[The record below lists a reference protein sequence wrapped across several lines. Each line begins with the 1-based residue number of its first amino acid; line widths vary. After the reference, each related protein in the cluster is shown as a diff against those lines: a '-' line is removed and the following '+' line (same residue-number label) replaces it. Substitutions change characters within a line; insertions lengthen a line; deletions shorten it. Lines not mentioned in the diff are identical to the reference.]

1 MSKIEEVQK
10 VKEVKILT
18 FPFESQQL
26 IEASAGTGKTWTIA
40 ALYVRLVLERNL
52 MPENILVV
60 TFTEAATS
68 ELKSRIQKRL
78 LETADYF
85 LDSQENSGDVFLQD
99 LITNYNSEE
108 LRVKCAK
115 YLRLASQNIDNAAIY
130 TIHSWCKKILD
141 EYSLYSNG
149 FGEIN
154 LLDEASNKQQLFNV
168 IYNYWRNYYVSLQD
182 KNILDFIFN
191 NVWKNPVD
199 LYGKIQHIL
208 DIIQISDEFF
218 EKEIISDK
226 DFATKDFFVEL
237 AKVKDDINNFYNT
250 FDELLN
256 GLNEVFRKYN
266 AYFKRNSIK
275 KLDDINS
282 FNITENLRKSYNEK
296 DLNKVFDILA
306 ELTNKD
312 LLLRGKKLKNNGI
325 PKAEEIA
332 EEFKSK
338 VKFDIENLK
347 KLHIFIIK
355 HAAYTIRK
363 WQKQYK
369 QRDGNLQISFDD
381 LLIYCKDICQNNP
394 KLADILRQKYP
405 VALIDEFQDTDP
417 VQCDIFSTIYNN
429 NDKKNDEKNS
439 TALILIGDPKQ
450 AIYSFRGADIFAYLK
465 AKHNISNENHYT
477 LKNNYRSTA
486 EIIDN
491 INTFFDENNHK
502 NNGAFL
508 FKKDDKNPLE
518 FVQVNAK
525 KESEKNYTDTNF
537 PVEFCY
543 INEQLN
549 KDDFIKT
556 AAENCAN
563 KIYNLLAEN
572 NIKATDCAVLVNN
585 ITEANAIQRQLK
597 KLNIPS
603 AYLSEKRSVF
613 ATDEAYQLFL
623 CLQAIINPDV
633 KNIRLALA
641 TPLLAE
647 QYTNIIDFDSETTN
661 NFLEEKITIFQQY
674 FLYLQQQGIQ
684 ATIEKLLLD
693 FNCPQRF
700 LNRQNNSINFDNNS
714 ISEESGER
722 ILTNIR
728 HLAELLQIQSKECY
742 GEVALLNFFANCIV
756 AAKADSNNNFGEFY
770 DANKNNNSD
779 IIFSPISNSEA
790 VNQQG
795 KDASIIRLEND
806 SNLVKI
812 ITIHKSKGLEYNY
825 VFLPF
830 LCIAKDEKNFNLPI
844 IYYDYNTENNNY
856 EFVKKCS
863 WNKDDKDIKEIIK
876 ENRIKEDIRKLYVA
890 LTRAKNNL
898 WILVGNY
905 KSAENSA
912 IYKLLSDF
920 YTENDISKD
929 ENYWENIISN
939 LQDKVGKTKLNKTE
953 KIDRISTRNN
963 KNFLENNENNNNNN
977 NSTNFK
983 KAKEL
988 KYPARKKFW
997 GQTSYSALIGQ
1008 NNNYFDEF
1016 DFDVNV
1022 NVNVNVN
1029 ENNINANNTTEEDS
1043 SLYKFKE
1050 ELLQKN
1056 SNVENY
1062 YNFYNSNA
1070 SSDSDFML
1078 FQNVYI
1084 FVQKYIP
1091 KGAKVGTFI
1100 HSLLETLANKN
1111 FITTDKVLNEINLL
1125 QKLQSS
1131 GITLFK
1137 NINSVD
1143 DENYKNFVS
1152 WLKIICQTPLLSNN
1166 FTLPSLEEISKH
1178 QLSIRT
1184 EIEFILPVNEIK
1196 IDELTNI
1203 INSMDFIKHLPQNFP
1218 RESLKISKING
1229 LLKGFI
1235 DLLICY
1241 ENKYYVLDYKSNYI
1255 GDNFADYNATNYEK
1269 IILSHRYDVQA
1280 ALYQLA
1286 LHRLLKWR
1294 LPNYNPKQHL
1304 GGTLFYFLRGVNS
1317 FSLQNNN
1324 SINSGIYHIEANCES
1339 IIKMDNLFNSKKKK

>member
-1 MSKIEEVQK
+1 MSNI
-10 VKEVKILT
+10 KEVEILN
-18 FPFESQQL
+18 FPFSDQQL

-40 ALYVRLVLERNL
+40 ALYVRLVLERKL

-85 LDSQENSGDVFLQD
+85 LDSQKNSEDVFLNE
-99 LITNYNSEE
+99 LISYYGNKEQRET
-108 LRVKCAK
+108 CAK

-141 EYSLYSNG
+141 EYNLYSAG
-149 FGEIN
+149 LGEVN
-154 LLDEASNKQQLFNV
+154 LLDDASNKQQLFNV
-168 IYNYWRNYYVSLQD
+168 IYNYWRNYYVSLKD
-182 KNILDFIFN
+182 KNSLDFILN

-199 LYGKIQHIL
+199 LYKKIQHLL

-218 EKEIISDK
+218 ENEIIK
-226 DFATKDFFVEL
+226 EKNFAQKDFFTEL
-237 AKVKDDINNFYNT
+237 ANIKDDINNFYNH
-250 FDELLN
+250 FEKVLQK
-256 GLNEVFRKYN
+256 LNEVFAKYEK
-266 AYFKRNSIK
+266 YFKGNILK
-275 KLDDINS
+275 PEENS
-282 FNITENLRKSYNEK
+282 FNISEKLRKSFN
-296 DLNKVFDILA
+296 NKETNKIFDTLT

-312 LLLRGKKLKNNGI
+312 LLLKKLKNNGI
-325 PKAEEIA
+325 TKAEDIA
-332 EEFKSK
+332 KEFKSK
-338 VKFDIENLK
+338 VKFNIKNLK
-347 KLHIFIIK
+347 NLHIFIIK

-363 WQKQYK
+363 WQQQYK

-381 LLIYCKDICQNNP
+381 LLIYCQNICQNNP
-394 KLADILRQKYP
+394 ELVNILRQKYP

-417 VQCDIFSTIYNN
+417 VQCNIFSTIYSNN
-429 NDKKNDEKNS
+429 NDKNK

-465 AKHNISNENHYT
+465 AKQNISDDHHYT
-477 LKNNYRSTA
+477 LKNNYRSTP
-486 EIIDN
+486 EIIKTLN
-491 INTFFDENNHK
+491 IFFDENDHNK
-502 NNGAFL
+502 GAFL
-508 FKKDDKNPLE
+508 FKKDDYNPLE

-525 KESEKNYTDTNF
+525 NESKNNYSNTNF

-543 INEQLN
+543 ISEKLN

-572 NIKATDCAVLVNN
+572 KIKASDCAVLVNN
-585 ITEANAIQRQLK
+585 INEANAIQRQLK

-623 CLQAIINPDV
+623 CLQAIINPEV

-647 QYTNIIDFDSETTN
+647 QYTNIIDIDSETTN

-674 FLYLQQQGIQ
+674 FLYLQQQGVQ

-700 LNRQNNSINFDNNS
+700 LNQQNNSISFDNNS

-742 GEVALLNFFANCIV
+742 GEGALLNFFANCIV
-756 AAKADSNNNFGEFY
+756 AATSDSENNFGEFY
-770 DANKNNNSD
+770 DANKNNNND

-844 IYYDYNTENNNY
+844 IYYDYDYNAENSKY

-863 WNKDDKDIKEIIK
+863 WNKDGKDDKDIKEIIK

-905 KSAENSA
+905 KSAEDGA

-929 ENYWENIISN
+929 ENYWENIINN
-939 LQDKVGKTKLNKTE
+939 LQNKVGETKLNKTE
-953 KIDRISTRNN
+953 KVNKISTRNN
-963 KNFLENNENNNNNN
+963 KNFIENN
-977 NSTNFK
+977 SDYYTNFK
-983 KAKEL
+983 NAKEL

-1016 DFDVNV
+1016 DFDVNA
-1022 NVNVNVN
+1022 N
-1029 ENNINANNTTEEDS
+1029 ENNININNTTEEDS
-1043 SLYKFKE
+1043 LLYKFKE

-1056 SNVENY
+1056 NNVEIY
-1062 YNFYNSNA
+1062 HSFYDSYNSNI
-1070 SSDSDFML
+1070 SNYDFL
-1078 FQNVYI
+1078 IYQNIYT

-1111 FITTDKVLNEINLL
+1111 FATNDKILNEINLL

-1152 WLKIICQTPLLSNN
+1152 WLKIICQTPLLNLSKPKQRNNKTNKNNN
-1166 FTLPSLEEISKH
+1166 FTLPSLEEISKN

-1203 INSMDFIKHLPQNFP
+1203 INSMNFIHHLPENFP

-1241 ENKYYVLDYKSNYI
+1241 ENKYYVLDYKSNYV

-1317 FSLQNNN
+1317 FSLQNSNSISN
-1324 SINSGIYHIEANCES
+1324 SINSGIYHIEANCEN
-1339 IIKMDNLFNSKKKK
+1339 IIKMDNLFNK